1 MTNELVIKNGVLV
14 MKPNPNRQTAR
25 ETLAQ
30 KVLVGAG
37 LVGGLTGFSV
47 GMVRSMDVAVPA
59 PLLAIGAVLIIGG
72 LIWTSLIY
80 WRLLDEAAKEAHKFA
95 WFWGGCG
102 ALLLTLPAMLLVDT
116 ATLEAMFGPRDA
128 DDWLVAGM
136 QVVVLTQIAG
146 YALAWSGWWLVRR
159 R

>member
-1 MTNELVIKNGVLV
+1 MTNELVIKYGVLV
-14 MKPNPNRQTAR
+14 MKPNPNRQAAR

-30 KVLVGAG
+30 KILVGGG
-37 LVGGLTGFSV
+37 LVGGFTGLAV
-47 GMVRSMDVAVPA
+47 GMVRSMGIVIPA

-102 ALLLTLPAMLLVDT
+102 ALLLTLPAMLLVD
-116 ATLEAMFGPRDA
+116 APTLEALFGRQDA
-128 DDWLVAGM
+128 DHWLVAGM
-136 QVVVLTQIAG
+136 QAVVLAQIAG